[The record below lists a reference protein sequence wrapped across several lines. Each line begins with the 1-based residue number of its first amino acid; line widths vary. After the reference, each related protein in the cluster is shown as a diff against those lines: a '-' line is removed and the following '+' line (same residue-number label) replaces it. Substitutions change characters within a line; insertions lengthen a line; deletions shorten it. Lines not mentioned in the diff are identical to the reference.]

1 MTATAAGAE
10 QVSND
15 PFRLVGTRLDGKY
28 AVESVVA
35 EGGFAVVYR
44 CAHSELQ
51 KTVALKVLKIPAHH
65 AQSERGE
72 FFRKFANEARTIAR
86 IDHEAIVRVLDFGSS
101 IMPTGDLAPWMA
113 LEWLEGQ
120 TLEHDLDARAET
132 GIAARTPTE
141 CLALLRPVIEAVALA
156 HEEGIAHRDIKPGN
170 LMMVTGR
177 RGDVKMKLLDFG
189 IAKVM
194 TDDDRAPSPGQ
205 TSTQPHL
212 QMFSLEHAAPEQL
225 SGTRTGPWTDVHAL
239 SLVLTEMLTGEQ
251 PYEGDDSVEI
261 FSEALSRRRPTP
273 ARWGLDVGP
282 WELVLQRA
290 LALRPA
296 DRYPDAGS
304 LLKALLAEVPQQA
317 VWREDLSVPPAP
329 SSDRP
334 APTPAPVHASARP
347 GASARGRA
355 PDARL
360 RPDHRAAP
368 SASASGSRARRPDRR
383 RPRAGA
389 SADQPHGLARLG
401 RWPAGHRG
409 HRGRGDRDATTRA
422 VPTAD
427 DDASRRPPRSSA
439 RARTCARG
447 GTRGRACSRT
457 GGPGRGGPRC
467 ASGRS
472 ASDGSDGRPRGG
484 RDASARRPDCP
495 SGRTDARPG
504 APRATGRGVGRTH
517 PHRVISSE
525 GVGDPRLRASVWRSD
540 RDAPMVARP
549 VRAVPLQRPR
559 GC

>member
-1 MTATAAGAE
+1 MTATAASAE
-10 QVSND
+10 QVPND

-132 GIAARTPTE
+132 GTAARSPAE

-170 LMMVTGR
+170 LMMVTSR
-177 RGDVKMKLLDFG
+177 RGDVRVKLLDFG

-212 QMFSLEHAAPEQL
+212 QMFSLEYAAPEQL

-282 WELVLQRA
+282 WEAVLQRA

-317 VWREDLSVPPAP
+317 AWREGLSVPPAP

-334 APTPAPVHASARP
+334 APAPAPVPAPAPEVEPAPRDSDRITELLPQPPRRSPPRASLEDDPEPVRLPINRIGWLGWAAGLLVIVGVVVALIATRPPAASRPPTPPPIAARPLAAPPSPAPEAPPAPAPAAAAAPAPEAPSAALPDVPAVAAPTPAPAVAPVVVAAPPPAAATAPRVAPTRAPVRRARP
-347 GASARGRA
+347 
-355 PDARL
+355 
-360 RPDHRAAP
+360 
-368 SASASGSRARRPDRR
+368 
-383 RPRAGA
+383 AGE
-389 SADQPHGLARLG
+389 S
-401 RWPAGHRG
+401 
-409 HRGRGDRDATTRA
+409 
-422 VPTAD
+422 
-427 DDASRRPPRSSA
+427 
-439 RARTCARG
+439 
-447 GTRGRACSRT
+447 
-457 GGPGRGGPRC
+457 
-467 ASGRS
+467 
-472 ASDGSDGRPRGG
+472 GG
-484 RDASARRPDCP
+484 RIP
-495 SGRTDARPG
+495 
-504 APRATGRGVGRTH
+504 
-517 PHRVISSE
+517 IE
-525 GVGDPRLRASVWRSD
+525 
-540 RDAPMVARP
+540 
-549 VRAVPLQRPR
+549 
-559 GC
+559 

>member
-132 GIAARTPTE
+132 GIAARSPTE

-170 LMMVTGR
+170 LMMVTSR
-177 RGDVKMKLLDFG
+177 RGDVKVKLLDFG

-329 SSDRP
+329 APSSDRP
-334 APTPAPVHASARP
+334 APSPASP
-347 GASARGRA
+347 
-355 PDARL
+355 
-360 RPDHRAAP
+360 
-368 SASASGSRARRPDRR
+368 
-383 RPRAGA
+383 
-389 SADQPHGLARLG
+389 
-401 RWPAGHRG
+401 
-409 HRGRGDRDATTRA
+409 
-422 VPTAD
+422 
-427 DDASRRPPRSSA
+427 
-439 RARTCARG
+439 
-447 GTRGRACSRT
+447 
-457 GGPGRGGPRC
+457 PGR
-467 ASGRS
+467 
-472 ASDGSDGRPRGG
+472 
-484 RDASARRPDCP
+484 
-495 SGRTDARPG
+495 
-504 APRATGRGVGRTH
+504 
-517 PHRVISSE
+517 
-525 GVGDPRLRASVWRSD
+525 
-540 RDAPMVARP
+540 
-549 VRAVPLQRPR
+549 
-559 GC
+559 